1 LLLDAT
7 PFSLGIETLGGVMT
21 RLIERNTTIPKRES
35 QIFSTTEDNQSSVE
49 IHVLQGER
57 EMARDN
63 RTLGRFTFE
72 GIPPVPR
79 GDPQIEV
86 TFDVDADSTFTVSV
100 KDLGTGREERR
111 ALAFIFRSDVQ
122 GQGAF
127 HRRNA
132 TTSLVPAKKRPH
144 RMAGTRGDRAR

>member
-1 LLLDAT
+1 
-7 PFSLGIETLGGVMT
+7 MT

-35 QIFSTTEDNQSSVE
+35 QIFSTTADNQSSVE

-72 GIPPVPR
+72 GIPLVPR
-79 GDPQIEV
+79 GVPQIEV

-111 ALAFIFRSDVQ
+111 ALAFRFWSDVQ
-122 GQGAF
+122 GKVLSIEETPQ
-127 HRRNA
+127 HP
-132 TTSLVPAKKRPH
+132 LVPED
-144 RMAGTRGDRAR
+144 MEQRARALQILKNKVLAP